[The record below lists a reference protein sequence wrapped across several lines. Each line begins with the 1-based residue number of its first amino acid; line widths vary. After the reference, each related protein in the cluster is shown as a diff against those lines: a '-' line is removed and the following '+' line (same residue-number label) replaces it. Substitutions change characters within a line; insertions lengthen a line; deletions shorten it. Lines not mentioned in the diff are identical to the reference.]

1 MIFYF
6 TGTGNSLYAAQEL
19 LEDGERLVDM
29 AAARNNGEFEYDIAK
44 GERVGFVF
52 PVYFYTVNDL
62 VREFISKV
70 TLNGAGYIYGVIT
83 CGGGIASA
91 GAELSK
97 LLEERGYKLCRVFKL
112 LMPDNA
118 LFYYNLPPLNVLD
131 EKLRQAEEPLKEI
144 AEAVRAKKCRDTVKG
159 HFEKVKLGVY
169 HKMTKT
175 KSFYVTDKCISCGLC
190 AERCPDQAIE
200 MQNGKPVWVKEN
212 CIHCAACICR
222 CPVQAIEH
230 GNSTIGRTRYVNPIL
245 R

>member
-70 TLNGAGYIYGVIT
+70 TLNGAGYIYGVI
-83 CGGGIASA
+83 A

-144 AEAVRAKKCRDTVKG
+144 AEAVRAKKCRDTVRG